1 MIRIACILL
10 VACLTMTPVTAASGA
25 DRIVYIDSYNAGYA
39 WSDGIFAGVEQT
51 LTGKGVT
58 LKTIRLDT
66 KRNRSESYKTTA
78 ALRAKSEIE
87 AFSPD
92 VIIAA
97 DDNASKYLI
106 MPYFRN
112 VETPVVFCGVNWN
125 ASVYGFPCRNVTG
138 MIEVAPVPQLL
149 AYLKRYA
156 GGGRV
161 GFLAP
166 DLLSARKETDNYRK
180 DFNIDLTEY
189 YSKSVEDWKKGFIEL
204 QQQVDMLIIDSDG
217 GLYQDHEAELVA
229 FVEKN
234 TRIPS
239 GAILDFMAPYALI
252 TFAKVAEEQGSW
264 AAETAL
270 KILKGASPA
279 SIPIARNVDGQLIV
293 NARIAQAAGFD
304 IPYSVLKS
312 AYRIIE

>member
-1 MIRIACILL
+1 
-10 VACLTMTPVTAASGA
+10 MTPLTAAAGGG
-25 DRIVYIDSYNAGYA
+25 RIVYIDSYHAGYA
-39 WSDGIFAGVEQT
+39 WSDGIFAGMEQSLNGT
-51 LTGKGVT
+51 GVT
-58 LKTIRLDT
+58 LETIRLDT
-66 KRNRSESYKTTA
+66 KRNRSESFKTKA
-78 ALRAKSEIE
+78 ALRAKSAIE
-87 AFSPD
+87 AFLPD

-106 MPYFRN
+106 MPYFRD

-138 MIEVAPVPQLL
+138 MLEVAPVPQLL

-156 GGGRV
+156 AGKRV

-180 DFNIDLTEY
+180 AFNIDLTEY
-189 YSKSVEDWKKGFIEL
+189 YSKSVDDWEKGFIEL
-204 QQQVDMLIIDSDG
+204 QQKVDMLIIDSDG
-217 GLYQDHEAELVA
+217 GLYQDHAAELVA
-229 FVEKN
+229 FVEQN

-270 KILKGASPA
+270 KILQGASPA
-279 SIPIARNVDGQLIV
+279 SIPIARNVDGYLIV